1 MNKDVILIVCTTILL
16 LCIISS
22 AVQLKTDPLNRYN
35 EAVVQCG
42 ENMDCVRKVS
52 VFYSSLLETD
62 LEESLNKVNKKVENK

>member
-1 MNKDVILIVCTTILL
+1 MDREEILIVAVVILL

>member
-1 MNKDVILIVCTTILL
+1 MDREEILIVAVVILL
-16 LCIISS
+16 LCIISG

-35 EAVVQCG
+35 EAVAQCG

>member
-1 MNKDVILIVCTTILL
+1 MNKDIILIICATILL
-16 LCIISS
+16 ICIING
-22 AVQLKTDPLNRYN
+22 ATQVKTDPLNRYN

-52 VFYSSLLETD
+52 VFYSSLLEID